1 MLGALCCFHLV
12 KGDFSST
19 GRAGHLRKT
28 KKMGCHRKRFLRTA
42 MPASAEGDVKV
53 EVLNLPL
60 YGLRGTLQLGG
71 PEALQ

>member
-1 MLGALCCFHLV
+1 
-12 KGDFSST
+12 
-19 GRAGHLRKT
+19 
-28 KKMGCHRKRFLRTA
+28 

-60 YGLRGTLQLGG
+60 YGLPGTLQLGG